1 MFISKIAAPEVY
13 HLRDDQIPV
22 WVHQEAWNIARINL
36 TRPAIYL
43 TKKPVYGKP
52 PIVRVPRG
60 LPALL
65 DHMIHHIPVVRNEAP
80 SLIHVTMATRSC
92 GSAAIPDTDFL
103 EATASACDF
112 DQPGRSFND
121 MTAPRGQPMTS
132 ISANVPGTGTIGDM
146 FAIAT
151 RNASTGGD
159 LAITASQIV
168 AKRVALG
175 IAAAMDPL
183 RADHAEF
190 ERMVPEKVEAFSVA
204 GMIMLEQSG
213 QANRQ
218 MTRLASD
225 AAMATARA
233 TIAMTGCS
241 SPVTLVQ
248 AQGRFTLE
256 WFDRAVSNF
265 IAMGMLALG
274 AQEAAML
281 PIHQTVFANAERLGR

>member
-1 MFISKIAAPEVY
+1 
-13 HLRDDQIPV
+13 
-22 WVHQEAWNIARINL
+22 
-36 TRPAIYL
+36 
-43 TKKPVYGKP
+43 
-52 PIVRVPRG
+52 
-60 LPALL
+60 
-65 DHMIHHIPVVRNEAP
+65 
-80 SLIHVTMATRSC
+80 
-92 GSAAIPDTDFL
+92 
-103 EATASACDF
+103 
-112 DQPGRSFND
+112 
-121 MTAPRGQPMTS
+121 
-132 ISANVPGTGTIGDM
+132 
-146 FAIAT
+146 
-151 RNASTGGD
+151 
-159 LAITASQIV
+159 
-168 AKRVALG
+168 
-175 IAAAMDPL
+175 MDPL

-256 WFDRAVSNF
+256 WFNRAVSDF

-281 PIHQTVFANAERLGR
+281 PIQQTVFANAERLGR